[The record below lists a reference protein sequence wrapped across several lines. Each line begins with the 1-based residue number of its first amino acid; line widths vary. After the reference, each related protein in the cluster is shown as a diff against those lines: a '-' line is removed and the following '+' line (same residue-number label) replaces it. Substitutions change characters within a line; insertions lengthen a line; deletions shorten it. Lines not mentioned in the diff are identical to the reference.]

1 MVLGLCR
8 RADDRLGVHLIDY
21 ILYGMGK
28 TVPVSVMAIG
38 GKYAFPDDAM
48 ETPDTMTAVYD
59 FKDFTMIWEH
69 TIGILSLI
77 HISEPTRLRRIS
89 YAVFCLKKKK

>member
-1 MVLGLCR
+1 MT
-8 RADDRLGVHLIDY
+8 DWGVHLIDY

-28 TVPVSVMAIG
+28 SIPESVMAIG

-48 ETPDTMTAVYD
+48 VTPDTMTAVYD

-69 TIGILSLI
+69 TIGIGSGKLVQTSRNVI
-77 HISEPTRLRRIS
+77 YWRERNPYPRP
-89 YAVFCLKKKK
+89 